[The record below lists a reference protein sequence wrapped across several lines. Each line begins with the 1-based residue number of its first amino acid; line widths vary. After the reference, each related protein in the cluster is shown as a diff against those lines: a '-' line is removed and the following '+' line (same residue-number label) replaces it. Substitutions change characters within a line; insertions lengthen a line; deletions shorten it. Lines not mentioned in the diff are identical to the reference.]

1 MHSILP
7 GSFIV
12 LQAIGLWK
20 PTEYNNSPIL
30 NYYYRLRTFI
40 TFFLIYSFT
49 ITGITGLIL
58 TTKNISDVT
67 NDCFIL
73 LSIFA
78 ICGKI
83 ANILWSRNK
92 IIWIIDTLN
101 SEPCKPIN
109 NHEIIIQQ
117 KVDRLI
123 WHSTLVY
130 GILTEITVFM
140 VTFGTLLLQLP
151 IGTLPYNTYLPWDYS
166 HGYLYWVAY
175 GYQIISVCL
184 SANSDIGFDTLVP
197 GLMLQITAKLEILKY
212 RFINLVNTLKLTQWN
227 GVNNKSYNNF
237 KIENKLIADYVKCH
251 LIILKLAD
259 TINKT
264 FDKVILLQFFISSI
278 VLCISVYNLAFLNVF
293 TTEFTSI
300 ILYLCCMLMEIF
312 ILCAA
317 GNQVTIVSS
326 TLSDAIYHT
335 DWINLDTSTVK
346 SLMIIMNR
354 GLKPII
360 FSSGHII
367 KISYDSFKTLIKLSY
382 SSYNVLQRT

>member
-1 MHSILP
+1 MYSILP
-7 GSFIV
+7 GSFVV

-20 PTEYNNSPIL
+20 PPEYNNSPIL

-58 TTKNISDVT
+58 TTKDIADVT
-67 NDCFIL
+67 SDCFIL

-83 ANILWSRNK
+83 ANIIWSRNE

-101 SEPCKPIN
+101 SEPCKPLN
-109 NHEIIIQQ
+109 NDEIIIQQ

-123 WHSTLVY
+123 WHSTLFY

-212 RFINLVNTLKLTQWN
+212 RFINLVDTLKLTQWN
-227 GVNNKSYNNF
+227 GVNDKSYHNF
-237 KIENKLIADYVKCH
+237 RIENKLIADYVKCH

-278 VLCISVYNLAFLNVF
+278 VLCISVYNLAFLDVF

-335 DWINLDTSTVK
+335 DWINLDTSAVK

-367 KISYDSFKTLIKLSY
+367 KISYDSFKTPIKLSY

>member
-1 MHSILP
+1 MYSILP

-49 ITGITGLIL
+49 ITGIAGLIL
-58 TTKNISDVT
+58 TTKDIGDVT
-67 NDCFIL
+67 SDCFIL

-83 ANILWSRNK
+83 ANIIWSRNK

-101 SEPCKPIN
+101 SEPCKPLN
-109 NHEIIIQQ
+109 NDEMIIQQ

-123 WHSTLVY
+123 WHSTLFY

-212 RFINLVNTLKLTQWN
+212 RFINLVDTLKLTQWN
-227 GVNNKSYNNF
+227 GVNDKSYNNF

-278 VLCISVYNLAFLNVF
+278 VLCISVYNLAFLDVF

-335 DWINLDTSTVK
+335 DWINLDTSSVK

>member
-1 MHSILP
+1 MYSILP

-49 ITGITGLIL
+49 ITGIAGLIL
-58 TTKNISDVT
+58 TTKDIGDVT
-67 NDCFIL
+67 SDCFIL

-83 ANILWSRNK
+83 ANIIWSRNK

-101 SEPCKPIN
+101 SEPCKPLN
-109 NHEIIIQQ
+109 NDEMIIQQ

-123 WHSTLVY
+123 WHSTLFY

-212 RFINLVNTLKLTQWN
+212 RFINLVDTLKLTQWN
-227 GVNNKSYNNF
+227 GVNDKSYNNF

-278 VLCISVYNLAFLNVF
+278 VLCISVYNLAFLDVF

-317 GNQVTIVSS
+317 GNQVTIVVEF
-326 TLSDAIYHT
+326 
-335 DWINLDTSTVK
+335 N
-346 SLMIIMNR
+346 
-354 GLKPII
+354 
-360 FSSGHII
+360 I
-367 KISYDSFKTLIKLSY
+367 K
-382 SSYNVLQRT
+382 

>member
-123 WHSTLVY
+123 WY
-130 GILTEITVFM
+130 I
-140 VTFGTLLLQLP
+140 
-151 IGTLPYNTYLPWDYS
+151 
-166 HGYLYWVAY
+166 
-175 GYQIISVCL
+175 
-184 SANSDIGFDTLVP
+184 
-197 GLMLQITAKLEILKY
+197 
-212 RFINLVNTLKLTQWN
+212 
-227 GVNNKSYNNF
+227 
-237 KIENKLIADYVKCH
+237 
-251 LIILKLAD
+251 
-259 TINKT
+259 
-264 FDKVILLQFFISSI
+264 
-278 VLCISVYNLAFLNVF
+278 
-293 TTEFTSI
+293 
-300 ILYLCCMLMEIF
+300 IF
-312 ILCAA
+312 IF
-317 GNQVTIVSS
+317 
-326 TLSDAIYHT
+326 
-335 DWINLDTSTVK
+335 
-346 SLMIIMNR
+346 
-354 GLKPII
+354 I
-360 FSSGHII
+360 FI
-367 KISYDSFKTLIKLSY
+367 F
-382 SSYNVLQRT
+382 